1 MALLDVKRILRSLLR
16 RHKRALEARL
26 QEVDELL
33 EGDDAEPE
41 LIAAIRHV
49 HRPLRHG

>member
-1 MALLDVKRILRSLLR
+1 MARLDVKRILVSILR

-26 QEVDELL
+26 QEVEDILQS
-33 EGDDAEPE
+33 GAKEPE
-41 LIAAIRHV
+41 LIAGIRHV